1 MWQYTPEPGLV
12 KLDNGLEID
21 LGEKT
26 KLIKEKNELFKSRK
40 ASMEY
45 KEVAKKEE
53 PKAATKKKWP
63 A

>member
-1 MWQYTPEPGLV
+1 
-12 KLDNGLEID
+12 

-26 KLIKEKNELFKSRK
+26 RLIQEKNELFKSRK

-53 PKAATKKKWP
+53 PKVAAKKK
-63 A
+63 

>member
-1 MWQYTPEPGLV
+1 
-12 KLDNGLEID
+12 

-26 KLIKEKNELFKSRK
+26 RLIHEKNELFKSRK

-53 PKAATKKKWP
+53 PKVAAKKK
-63 A
+63 

>member
-1 MWQYTPEPGLV
+1 MWQYTPALGPV

-21 LGEKT
+21 IGEKSR
-26 KLIKEKNELFKSRK
+26 LIHEKNELFKSRK

-53 PKAATKKKWP
+53 PKAAAKKK
-63 A
+63 